1 MGGDF
6 KYVGEEGTARL
17 KMVEVPLEGMTPGM
31 GLRRVKKMVVNVP
44 LEDGKVDKG
53 EARAVEGMKVRG
65 AKTIVGPYV
74 QYVKGSESAEAIIKA
89 QEGMW
94 EERRGV
100 KVDGGERRK
109 LMVRRN
115 RLLAERK
122 LART

>member
-1 MGGDF
+1 
-6 KYVGEEGTARL
+6 
-17 KMVEVPLEGMTPGM
+17 MVEVPLDETTPGS
-31 GLRRVKKMVVNVP
+31 GLRRTKKLVVNVP
-44 LEDGKVDKG
+44 EEGLKAGQQLKV
-53 EARAVEGMKVRG
+53 EELRPVEGMKVRG
-65 AKTIVGPYV
+65 AHTIVGPYV
-74 QYVKGSESAEAIIKA
+74 QYVKGTGGSVAVMKA

-122 LART
+122 AART

>member
-1 MGGDF
+1 MSDSA
-6 KYVGEEGTARL
+6 ARL
-17 KMVEVPLEGMTPGM
+17 QMVEVPLDEVTPGS
-31 GLRRVKKMVVNVP
+31 GLRRVKKLVVNVP
-44 LEDGKVDKG
+44 
-53 EARAVEGMKVRG
+53 EADSGGQKDLSLKALNPVQGMKVRG
-65 AKTIVGPYV
+65 AHTIVGPYI
-74 QYVKGSESAEAIIKA
+74 QYVKGAGGSVAIIKA

-122 LART
+122 AARN